1 MRTLALD
8 AVEPTAAGPALDRAQ
23 ANSASPALLLS
34 ASLCPGGAA
43 IPEPPD
49 GPAAVAGARATVDGV
64 GTLPCGACQARPD
77 TVISLML
84 PMQSLPPDVWRSA
97 SAAAGEAA
105 ANVVGCVPAKRVEK
119 RGIPSVATIPICGGG
134 DNPPRD
140 RLSSGEEFCLWEGDR
155 ERAGAAVEG
164 ESAGSSVCAEPQLCS
179 CVEPGEL
186 PMLVEVA
193 GCETADARTSA
204 AHIAATSRCV
214 MSSTLLIAPGAALA
228 PSTSVRL
235 APAGVR
241 SRERRLLFLA
251 QLSLGDWLPCA
262 AGRPGSRLSPGAFS
276 GGARSHRESATEK
289 EAEGGKQGAHQKN
302 RAAPK
307 EWKGRGRGA
316 EEEREREESR
326 NRGRE
331 TEGCV
336 KRQESEGGGR
346 EGREKRERMG
356 GRERGADASPARGN
370 RSAPLF
376 PSRGVSIN
384 ST

>member
-1 MRTLALD
+1 MS
-8 AVEPTAAGPALDRAQ
+8 AGCSFWPSSPSVIGSPVQPGGQGLVSPLEVSRA
-23 ANSASPALLLS
+23 
-34 ASLCPGGAA
+34 CPGG
-43 IPEPPD
+43 
-49 GPAAVAGARATVDGV
+49 
-64 GTLPCGACQARPD
+64 
-77 TVISLML
+77 
-84 PMQSLPPDVWRSA
+84 
-97 SAAAGEAA
+97 
-105 ANVVGCVPAKRVEK
+105 
-119 RGIPSVATIPICGGG
+119 
-134 DNPPRD
+134 
-140 RLSSGEEFCLWEGDR
+140 SGW
-155 ERAGAAVEG
+155 
-164 ESAGSSVCAEPQLCS
+164 S
-179 CVEPGEL
+179 
-186 PMLVEVA
+186 
-193 GCETADARTSA
+193 
-204 AHIAATSRCV
+204 
-214 MSSTLLIAPGAALA
+214 
-228 PSTSVRL
+228 
-235 APAGVR
+235 
-241 SRERRLLFLA
+241 
-251 QLSLGDWLPCA
+251 
-262 AGRPGSRLSPGAFS
+262 AFS